1 MPREP
6 QVYLWDIAQAIEA
19 IERFT
24 MNLTLQEYLDSEITQ
39 AAIERKF
46 EIIGEAVNQLSK
58 NKPKL
63 VKRIPHASETVGFRN
78 VLIHGYATIDS
89 KIVWQTIQTSLPALK
104 QAIARELASLDRE

>member
-1 MPREP
+1 
-6 QVYLWDIAQAIEA
+6 
-19 IERFT
+19 

-58 NKPKL
+58 DKPEL
-63 VKRIPHASETVGFRN
+63 VKSIPHAPEIVGFRN

-89 KIVWQTIQTSLPALK
+89 KIVWQTVQTSLPVLK
-104 QAIARELASLDRE
+104 QVIARELASLDRE